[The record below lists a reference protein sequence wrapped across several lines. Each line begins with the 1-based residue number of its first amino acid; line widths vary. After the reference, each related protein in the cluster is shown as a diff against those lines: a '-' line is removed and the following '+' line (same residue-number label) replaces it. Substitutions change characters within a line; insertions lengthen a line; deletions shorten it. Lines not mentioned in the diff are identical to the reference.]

1 MLARAAAAG
10 AAAAG
15 GQVLTYGL
23 DSPVQGAW
31 VSASRMLPISL
42 FIEEGEER
50 VFLHFFDRQGLP
62 LDRALALGITNKS
75 FTDFERQAVSDVIR
89 ARLPKNLDRSRLFE
103 G

>member
-62 LDRALALGITNKS
+62 L
-75 FTDFERQAVSDVIR
+75 ER
-89 ARLPKNLDRSRLFE
+89 ARDCLLYTSRCV
-103 G
+103 